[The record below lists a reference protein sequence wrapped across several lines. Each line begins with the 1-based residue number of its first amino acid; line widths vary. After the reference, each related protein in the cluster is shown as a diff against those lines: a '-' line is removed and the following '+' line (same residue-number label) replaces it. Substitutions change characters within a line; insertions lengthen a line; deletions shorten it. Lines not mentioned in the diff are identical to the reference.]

1 MIWYNHPTLLRNYSR
16 QQKQPPPPWFL
27 LSLLLLPFLQ
37 PLTMAVSRASRFYPT
52 LWKLRAWKHD
62 WHEMVLDVDVLF
74 VVYGIG

>member
-1 MIWYNHPTLLRNYSR
+1 
-16 QQKQPPPPWFL
+16 
-27 LSLLLLPFLQ
+27 
-37 PLTMAVSRASRFYPT
+37 MAVSRASRFYPT